1 MDEKNKYTGMDILD
15 LAQMAPDGSLILTAA
30 LLSVA
35 TNSGSTI
42 TQMVQVYGGD
52 AEYSLSL
59 IHICASPSTAA
70 SKT

>member
-1 MDEKNKYTGMDILD
+1 
-15 LAQMAPDGSLILTAA
+15 MAPDGSLILTAA

-52 AEYSLSL
+52 AEYSSV
-59 IHICASPSTAA
+59 ICAVTSLLSMAA
-70 SKT
+70 LPLFGQMVRIL